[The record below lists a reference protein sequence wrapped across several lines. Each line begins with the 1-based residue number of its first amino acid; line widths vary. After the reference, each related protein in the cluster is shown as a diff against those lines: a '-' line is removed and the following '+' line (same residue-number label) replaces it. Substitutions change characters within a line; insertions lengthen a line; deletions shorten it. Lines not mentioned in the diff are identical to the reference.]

1 VRCLTFLPIVLLVA
15 VLACG
20 ESTKKPTSPAARPR
34 TSPRS
39 VRITMDALHQ
49 LGGVPSGWQLT
60 PLPGDAEAGRRLF
73 QEVGCSSCHKVAGEP
88 SGESSGSQTGP
99 GPELTGMGN
108 HHPPAYFLE
117 AILNPDAILVDGPE
131 YVSPQGHSA
140 MPTYPDLTVT
150 QLEDLVAYLSSLT
163 AGDPHAGHQMPMVQ
177 MLGAATMPS
186 APPNPADLPS
196 PPETAARAYF
206 VQSYDVV
213 PGKVQAFE
221 EWFRRE
227 GAKRFL
233 AIDGLVSIETYV
245 DTLRPAPVVTTMFGF
260 RDDAALDTFA
270 TTQDPATVAVGTEFD
285 AFVGP
290 HDHRAL
296 TSAPMYRAPGL
307 SAP

>member
-1 VRCLTFLPIVLLVA
+1 LLVA

-20 ESTKKPTSPAARPR
+20 ESPKKPASPAARPR

-88 SGESSGSQTGP
+88 SSESSESQTGP

-117 AILNPDAILVDGPE
+117 AILNPDAVLVDGPG

-163 AGDPHAGHQMPMVQ
+163 AGDPHAGPQMPVVQ
-177 MLGAATMPS
+177 MLGAAAMPS

-196 PPETAARAYF
+196 RPETAARAYF
-206 VQSYDVV
+206 VQSYNVV

-260 RDDAALDTFA
+260 RDDAALNTFA

>member
-1 VRCLTFLPIVLLVA
+1 AGRPGGRGA
-15 VLACG
+15 VPVPRDRAAPRLGARGASLA
-20 ESTKKPTSPAARPR
+20 
-34 TSPRS
+34 
-39 VRITMDALHQ
+39 
-49 LGGVPSGWQLT
+49 
-60 PLPGDAEAGRRLF
+60 PLPAG
-73 QEVGCSSCHKVAGEP
+73 A
-88 SGESSGSQTGP
+88 
-99 GPELTGMGN
+99 
-108 HHPPAYFLE
+108 
-117 AILNPDAILVDGPE
+117 
-131 YVSPQGHSA
+131 
-140 MPTYPDLTVT
+140 
-150 QLEDLVAYLSSLT
+150 
-163 AGDPHAGHQMPMVQ
+163 PHAGPQMPMVQ
-177 MLGAATMPS
+177 MLGAAAMPS

-206 VQSYDVV
+206 VQSYNVV

-260 RDDAALDTFA
+260 RDDAALNTFA

>member
-1 VRCLTFLPIVLLVA
+1 MFHA
-15 VLACG
+15 VEA
-20 ESTKKPTSPAARPR
+20 EPDRP
-34 TSPRS
+34 
-39 VRITMDALHQ
+39 LHG
-49 LGGVPSGWQLT
+49 LGGP
-60 PLPGDAEAGRRLF
+60 
-73 QEVGCSSCHKVAGEP
+73 
-88 SGESSGSQTGP
+88 
-99 GPELTGMGN
+99 GMGS

-117 AILNPDAILVDGPE
+117 AILNPDAVLVDGPG
-131 YVSPQGHSA
+131 YVSAQGHSA

-163 AGDPHAGHQMPMVQ
+163 AGDPHAGHQMAVPLPGMPGLV
-177 MLGAATMPS
+177 GA

-196 PPETAARAYF
+196 RPETAARVYF

-221 EWFRRE
+221 DWFRRE

-245 DTLRPAPVVTTMFGF
+245 DTLRPPPVVTTMFGF
-260 RDDAALDTFA
+260 RDDAALNTFA
-270 TTQDPATVAVGTEFD
+270 AMQDPATVAVGTEFD

-296 TSAPMYRAPGL
+296 TSAPVYRAPGL